1 MNLQSIILT
10 NCIGF
15 TLLMILLVSSHL
27 VRQRRQLSDNL
38 FTAMI
43 IATASSCIVEMLT
56 FIFDG
61 NTELPGVHTM
71 KIIGSSYLYLA
82 NIFDS
87 YMWCIYVD
95 LRLYHDEMRTRKRAP
110 FIGFPAILAV
120 IAVLFNISYSFL
132 FRIDEHNIHHRELGG
147 NIYFGLTLCYIF
159 YSVVILKQYTKKFGR
174 NKFFP
179 IYMFITPILIGA
191 TAQFFVYGISVAWCC
206 TALGLVGIYMSLQNE
221 LSYIDPL
228 TKLYN
233 RNYLDQILN
242 HISRKKH
249 PAGGIMIDLDYFKS
263 INDRFG
269 HTVGDEALIDAARI
283 IRRSVPAKGL
293 AIRFA
298 GDEFIILMR
307 TDKEQD
313 LIQIENNLR
322 KALKEFNDTE
332 YKPYQ
337 LSFSI
342 GHSMYQPEVS
352 ADSFLN
358 QMDNQMYEEKKA
370 KHSRSSIKITESPA

>member
-38 FTAMI
+38 FTALI
-43 IATASSCIVEMLT
+43 IAVATSCIVEMLT

-61 NTELPGVHTM
+61 NTQIPGMHTF
-71 KIIGSSYLYLA
+71 KLLGSSYLYLT
-82 NIFDS
+82 NIFVS

-95 LRLYHDEMRTRKRAP
+95 LRLYHDEMRTRKRGP
-110 FIGFPAILAV
+110 FIGIPALAA
-120 IAVLFNISYSFL
+120 IIIVLFNFSYQFL
-132 FRIDEHNIHHRELGG
+132 FSIDENNVHHRKLGG
-147 NIYFGLTLCYIF
+147 NIFFSLTIGYML
-159 YSVVILKQYTKKFGR
+159 YSIIILKQYNKKFGKS
-174 NKFFP
+174 KFFP
-179 IYMFITPILIGA
+179 IYMFLAPIFVGA
-191 TAQFFVYGISVAWCC
+191 VTQFFIYGISIAWCC
-206 TALGLVGIYMSLQNE
+206 VALGLVGIYMSLQNE

-233 RNYLDQILN
+233 RNYLDQMLN
-242 HISRKKH
+242 DLSRKKRS
-249 PAGGIMIDLDYFKS
+249 AGGIMIDLDYFKS

-283 IRRSVPAKGL
+283 IRHSLPAKGL

-307 TDKEQD
+307 TDKEQE
-313 LIQIENNLR
+313 LIQIEENLR
-322 KALKEFNDTE
+322 KALEEFNSTE
-332 YKPYQ
+332 QKPYQ

-342 GHSMYQPEVS
+342 GHSMYQPDVS
-352 ADSFLN
+352 TDNFLN

-370 KHSRSSIKITESPA
+370 KHSRSSFKITESPA

>member
-1 MNLQSIILT
+1 MNLQAIILT

-15 TLLMILLVSSHL
+15 ALLMILLVSSHL
-27 VRQRRQLSDNL
+27 VRQRKQLSDNL

-43 IATASSCIVEMLT
+43 LATASSCIVEMLT

-61 NTELPGVHTM
+61 NTELTGVHTM
-71 KIIGSSYLYLA
+71 KVIGSSYLYLA

-132 FRIDEHNIHHRELGG
+132 FRIDENNVHHRELGG

-159 YSVVILKQYTKKFGR
+159 YSVIILKQYTKKFGKNR
-174 NKFFP
+174 FFP
-179 IYMFITPILIGA
+179 IYMFITPILLGA

-249 PAGGIMIDLDYFKS
+249 AAGGIMIDLDYFKS

-283 IRRSVPAKGL
+283 IRHSVPAKGL

-307 TDKEQD
+307 TDKEQE
-313 LIQIENNLR
+313 LVQVEEKLR
-322 KALKEFNDTE
+322 EALKEFNSTE
-332 YKPYQ
+332 QKPYQ

-342 GHSMYQPEVS
+342 GHSMYQPDVS
-352 ADSFLN
+352 TDSFLN
-358 QMDNQMYEEKKA
+358 QMDNEMYEEKKA
-370 KHSRSSIKITESPA
+370 KHSRSSFKITESPA

>member
-43 IATASSCIVEMLT
+43 VATAASCIVEMLT

-61 NTELPGVHTM
+61 NTELKGMHTL

-87 YMWCIYVD
+87 YIWCIYVD

-110 FIGFPAILAV
+110 FIGVPAILAA
-120 IAVLFNISYSFL
+120 IAVLFNVSFPFL
-132 FRIDEHNIHHRELGG
+132 FRIDENNVHHRELGG
-147 NIYFGLTLCYIF
+147 NIYFILTLCYIF
-159 YSVVILKQYTKKFGR
+159 YSLVILKQYNKNFGKNR
-174 NKFFP
+174 FFP
-179 IYMFITPILIGA
+179 IYMFITPILLGA

-233 RNYLDQILN
+233 RNYLDQILH
-242 HISRKKH
+242 HISRKKN

-263 INDRFG
+263 INDQFG
-269 HTVGDEALIDAARI
+269 HTVGDEALIDAAKI
-283 IRRSVPAKGL
+283 IRQSVPTKAL

-307 TDKEQD
+307 TNKEQD
-313 LIQIENNLR
+313 LIQIEDTLR
-322 KALKEFNDTE
+322 EALKKFNSTE
-332 YKPYQ
+332 QKLYQ

-342 GHSMYQPEVS
+342 GHSIYQ
-352 ADSFLN
+352 ADATIDSFLN
-358 QMDNQMYEEKKA
+358 QMDYQMYEEKKL
-370 KHSRSSIKITESPA
+370 KHSRSSFKITESPA